1 MTTAVK
7 PSSSL
12 ILSAS
17 FLASPPISVLREES
31 LSKTLTAC
39 DAWHLRSDKHQR
51 SLFLTAG
58 VSWQVQLLS
67 AHGLSSAKRK
77 KKKKKESLNFHPC
90 QKQWRS
96 HRADGNKRSKQKKDT
111 EILEAQRSCET
122 VSSLF
127 LKSGS
132 TKKGLWESMK
142 LFHGF
147 PVILAEKTCS
157 D

>member
-17 FLASPPISVLREES
+17 FLASPPIFVLREES

-77 KKKKKESLNFHPC
+77 KKEKKKKVLIFTLVKSSEEATELMEI
-90 QKQWRS
+90 RG
-96 HRADGNKRSKQKKDT
+96 ANKRKT
-111 EILEAQRSCET
+111 R
-122 VSSLF
+122 
-127 LKSGS
+127 KS
-132 TKKGLWESMK
+132 
-142 LFHGF
+142 
-147 PVILAEKTCS
+147 
-157 D
+157 